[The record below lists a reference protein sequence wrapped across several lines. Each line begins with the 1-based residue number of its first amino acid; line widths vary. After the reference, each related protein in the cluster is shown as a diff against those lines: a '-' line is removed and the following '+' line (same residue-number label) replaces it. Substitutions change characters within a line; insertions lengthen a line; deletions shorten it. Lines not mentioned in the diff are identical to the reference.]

1 MNDVVAWLNRFANL
15 LGSVC
20 LAPIA
25 LLPGWLSATL
35 VGVLTGVLML
45 VMFKYTS
52 HQSAIKATRDQ
63 IKANLIALSLF
74 KDDVRVG
81 LRAQGRMIA
90 NAGKLLLL
98 SLVPML
104 VMTIPMVLVLGQL
117 ALWYQARPLRVGEDA
132 VVTAIVN
139 PSDKDAVKN
148 VVLGAT
154 EQFDVTA
161 GPVRVPL
168 KNMVCWQ
175 LRAKH
180 AGHHQLSIA
189 APSQAVV
196 KQVSVGDGFM
206 PTSLKRPAWDWAE
219 MLLHPRELP
228 FAPDA
233 SIQSIEIDFPERD
246 SWTSGTDYWIVY
258 WFIVSMLAAFAIKPL
273 VGVNL

>member
-1 MNDVVAWLNRFANL
+1 
-15 LGSVC
+15 
-20 LAPIA
+20 
-25 LLPGWLSATL
+25 
-35 VGVLTGVLML
+35 ML
-45 VMFKYTS
+45 IMFKYTS

-81 LRAQGRMIA
+81 LRAQGRMIV

-117 ALWYQARPLRVGEDA
+117 ALWYQARPLRVDEEA
-132 VVTAIVN
+132 VLTAIVN
-139 PSDKDAVKN
+139 PSKKDAVKH
-148 VVLGAT
+148 VSLGPG
-154 EQFDVTA
+154 EQFEVTA
-161 GPVRVPL
+161 GPVRVPM
-168 KNMVCWQ
+168 KNMVCWRIQ
-175 LRAKH
+175 AKQ

-189 APSQAVV
+189 LPSKAVV
-196 KQVSVGDGFM
+196 KEVSVGNGFM

-219 MLLHPRELP
+219 MLMHPRERP

-233 SIQSIEIDFPERD
+233 TIQSIEIDFPDRD
-246 SWTSGTDYWIVY
+246 SWTAGTDYWIGY
-258 WFIVSMLAAFAIKPL
+258 WFIVSMVAAFAIKPL